1 MNFARIGFL
10 CTCNYH
16 YQLADKYFICALKA
30 VANKGHGV
38 WASGI
43 LCFSSV
49 YTNQANM
56 KTSILFCPICIYVP
70 SSLCVKPLQSE
81 WFL

>member
-16 YQLADKYFICALKA
+16 YQLADKYFICALKF

-38 WASGI
+38 LASEI
-43 LCFSSV
+43 LCFSGV
-49 YTNQANM
+49 CTNQANM

-70 SSLCVKPLQSE
+70 P
-81 WFL
+81 